1 MLRAHGP
8 AHTDN
13 DLTIFDEKTR
23 TLWLSD
29 LLFVDRLPVV
39 DGSLLGWLDELDH
52 LTAIAADRAVPG
64 HGPTAVPWPVPAHPE
79 RPYLETLPP
88 APRPALTPATR

>member
-1 MLRAHGP
+1 MTPTSLVSTRLDLDLGGRHLMLRALGP

-13 DLTIFDEKTR
+13 DLTIMDDKTR

-39 DGSLLGWLDELDH
+39 DGSLLG
-52 LTAIAADRAVPG
+52 
-64 HGPTAVPWPVPAHPE
+64 
-79 RPYLETLPP
+79 
-88 APRPALTPATR
+88 